1 MRPGTILVLLGLILL
16 FAYFGWA
23 AFGILAL
30 SILLFLVLAVGAVA
44 VGLWVIKRRMRRR
57 LEELGHVM
65 EQHLRQQAGRQGARD
80 DAIDVEATVRRPRDG
95 ADEPEEP

>member
-1 MRPGTILVLLGLILL
+1 MRPGTILILLGLILL

-23 AFGILAL
+23 AFGILTV
-30 SILLFLVLAVGAVA
+30 SILVFLALAVVAVA

-57 LEELGHVM
+57 MEELGHVM
-65 EQHLRQQAGRQGARD
+65 EQHLRRQAGHQGGRD

-95 ADEPEEP
+95 ADEPDEP